1 MTRSTVHYTD
11 LITAL
16 QKATRVWG
24 DELRQESQRVGGPRH
39 TSSSSA
45 TIDEELELR
54 IREALQQLTPLWGIV
69 GEERQDQDRP
79 CMDESGHVWHVDPND
94 GTEPYISGMRGST
107 ISIGL
112 TRKGEPV
119 LGIIRAFSWPDDDG
133 LTVSWC
139 EGGSLH
145 VAPAWEHRLPGQG
158 ATLASGGPL
167 TLVSHHAWRY
177 IGSNQRLVENGRFIA
192 IPSIALRLAL
202 VACGHADAM
211 LGANDVSSW
220 DIVAGHALVRG
231 AGLELWRHNGKP
243 IRYRDNSTSVSGP
256 MAAGPMALA
265 TALAQRASE
274 LVLTPDQPSTVPPG
288 QTLRFS
294 PRLWDASSASSS
306 SSPGVRASSTQEV
319 PDAATLKRIQGA
331 LLGQLVGDA
340 LGAQV
345 EFRTSG
351 DIQESFP
358 KGLRQIA
365 IPGVFGTIPGQPT
378 DDSELALLLAR
389 SLVFRGNWDAEDIAS
404 AYVWWYNS
412 KPFDIGSTT
421 AQALHAGADAQ
432 QESTSVAQ
440 ACQNAANQQSQ
451 ANGALMRCIPLAILA
466 AGIPDPLIARTWLV
480 KAARQDS
487 GLTHPHRVCGDAS
500 VAFLLAAERA
510 IRTGEDGPTVYRHTV
525 EFARNLRLHPD
536 VQHRLQLAADERPES
551 MDAFSQGWV
560 LLALHNAMWHL
571 AHNTPFEE
579 ALVQTMACGGDTDT
593 NGCIAGAL
601 LGALHGRQN
610 IPLAW
615 RNAVLS
621 CVPAKGIVHVQ
632 QPRPRPFWP
641 IDAMNL
647 AEALWSTGRTGI
659 DTLTAGV

>member
-1 MTRSTVHYTD
+1 MTRSTVLYAD

-16 QKATRVWG
+16 EKATRVWG
-24 DELRQESQRVGGPRH
+24 DELRQECQRVGGPRH

-45 TIDEELELR
+45 TIDAELELR
-54 IREALQQLTPLWGIV
+54 IRETLQQLTPMWGIV

-79 CMDESGHVWHVDPND
+79 CMDESGHIWHVDPND

-112 TRKGEPV
+112 TCKGEPV
-119 LGIIRAFSWPDDDG
+119 LGIIHAFSWPDDDG
-133 LTVSWC
+133 LTVSWH
-139 EGGSLH
+139 EGGSLQ
-145 VAPAWEHRLPGQG
+145 VSPAWEQRGPAQG
-158 ATLASGGPL
+158 APLASGGPL

-177 IGSNQRLVENGRFIA
+177 IESNQRIVENGRFIA

-231 AGLELWRHNGKP
+231 AGLDLWRQNGKP
-243 IRYRDNSTSVSGP
+243 IRYRDTSTFVRGP

-265 TALAQRASE
+265 TTLAQRASE
-274 LVLTPDQPSTVPPG
+274 VVLTPDHPGAVPPG

-294 PRLWDASSASSS
+294 PRLWDATRGRSSSAS
-306 SSPGVRASSTQEV
+306 GVSASSAQDV

-351 DIQESFP
+351 DIRDAFP
-358 KGLRQIA
+358 KGLRQIS
-365 IPGVFGTIPGQPT
+365 IPGVFETMPGQPT

-389 SLVFRGNWDAEDIAS
+389 SLVFRSNWDAEDIAS
-404 AYVWWYNS
+404 AYVWWFKS
-412 KPFDIGSTT
+412 GPFDIGATT
-421 AQALHAGADAQ
+421 RQALQAGAIAQ

-440 ACQNAANQQSQ
+440 ACQSDANPQSQ
-451 ANGALMRCIPLAILA
+451 ANGALMRCIPLAIFA

-480 KAARQDS
+480 KAARQDA

-536 VQHRLQLAADERPES
+536 VQQRLQLAADERPES
-551 MDAFSQGWV
+551 MDTFAQGWV

-571 AHNTPFEE
+571 AHHTPFEE
-579 ALVQTMACGGDTDT
+579 ALVQTVACGGDTDT
-593 NGCIAGAL
+593 NGCITGAL

-610 IPLAW
+610 IPPAW

-621 CVPAKGIVHVQ
+621 CVPTKGIVHVQ

-647 AEALWSTGRTGI
+647 AEALWYAGRTGI
-659 DTLTAGV
+659 DTLTTDI